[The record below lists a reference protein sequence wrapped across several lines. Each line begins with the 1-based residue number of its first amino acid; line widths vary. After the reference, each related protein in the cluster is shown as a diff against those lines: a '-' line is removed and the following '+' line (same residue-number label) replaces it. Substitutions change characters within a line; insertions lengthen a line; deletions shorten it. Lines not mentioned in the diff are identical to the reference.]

1 MSEDVLQAAGVRPE
15 EESAM
20 ELMLQKPQGEAVLL
34 TCTADEDMVDAH
46 TLGALTST
54 GKLGPH
60 FALLL
65 PATNCALLLALGPL
79 ELSCKPGPPMLD
91 AVPRGCH
98 GAASLDP

>member
-1 MSEDVLQAAGVRPE
+1 MSEDVLQAAGARPE

-54 GKLGPH
+54 GKWGPC
-60 FALLL
+60 LSPCCCL
-65 PATNCALLLALGPL
+65 PQIVHYCWPWGHS
-79 ELSCKPGPPMLD
+79 SCQ
-91 AVPRGCH
+91 
-98 GAASLDP
+98 ASLGYAQCVV